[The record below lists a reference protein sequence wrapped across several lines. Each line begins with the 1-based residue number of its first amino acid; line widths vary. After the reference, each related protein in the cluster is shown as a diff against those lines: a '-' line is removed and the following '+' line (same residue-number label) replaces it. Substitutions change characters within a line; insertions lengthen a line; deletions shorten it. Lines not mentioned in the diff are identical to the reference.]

1 MAVPDAFVFDAY
13 GTLFDPLSVTAR
25 ADALVPGRGA
35 ELAKLWRAKQLEYTW
50 LGSLMEARG
59 DFRRVTEQALDYA
72 LQALALDLDAKARR
86 ELVAAWLAL
95 SPYPEAGRAL
105 ARLAPR
111 PCWILSNGTRAML
124 DPLVDRSGLRAHV
137 AGVLSVDEVGVYKPS
152 PRVYALACE
161 RLALPAARIGFVS
174 SNGWDATG
182 AKACGMTVW
191 WVNRSGAPVER
202 HGPPPDFVVRSLD
215 AVGA

>member
-1 MAVPDAFVFDAY
+1 MTPPDAFVFDAY
-13 GTLFDPLSVTAR
+13 GTLFDPLSVTVR
-25 ADALVPGRGA
+25 AEALAPGRGA
-35 ELAKLWRAKQLEYTW
+35 ELAKLWRGKQLEYTW
-50 LGSLMEARG
+50 LGSLMGARG

-72 LQALALDLDAKARR
+72 LDALALPLDTAGRRDLV
-86 ELVAAWLAL
+86 EAWMSL
-95 SPYPEAGRAL
+95 SPYPEAARAL

-124 DPLVDRSGLRAHV
+124 DPLVDRAGLRAHLR
-137 AGVLSVDEVGVYKPS
+137 GVLSVDEVGVFKPS

-161 RLALPAARIGFVS
+161 RLALPPSRIGFAS

-191 WVNRSGAPVER
+191 WVNRTGLPVER
-202 HGPPPDFVVRSLD
+202 HGPAPDYVVGSLD
-215 AVGA
+215 QIAA

>member
-1 MAVPDAFVFDAY
+1 MTTPDAFVFDAY

-25 ADALVPGRGA
+25 AEALAPGRGA
-35 ELAKLWRAKQLEYTW
+35 ELAKLWRGKQLEYTW

-72 LQALALDLDAKARR
+72 LDALALPLDTAGRRDLV
-86 ELVAAWLAL
+86 EAWMSL
-95 SPYPEAGRAL
+95 SAYPEAARAL

-124 DPLVDRSGLRAHV
+124 DPLVDRAGLRAHL

-161 RLALPAARIGFVS
+161 RLALPASRIGFVS

-182 AKACGMTVW
+182 AKVGGMTVW
-191 WVNRSGAPVER
+191 WVNRAGLPVER
-202 HGPPPDFVVRSLD
+202 HGPAPDFVVGSLD
-215 AVGA
+215 QIAA

>member
-1 MAVPDAFVFDAY
+1 MPPPDAFVFDAY
-13 GTLFDPLSVTAR
+13 GTLFDPLSVTVR
-25 ADALVPGRGA
+25 AEALAPGRGA
-35 ELAKLWRAKQLEYTW
+35 ELAKLWRGKQLEYTW

-72 LQALALDLDAKARR
+72 LDALALPLDTAGRRDLV
-86 ELVAAWLAL
+86 EAWMSL
-95 SPYPEAGRAL
+95 SPYPEAARAL

-124 DPLVDRSGLRAHV
+124 DPLVDRAGLRAHL

-161 RLALPAARIGFVS
+161 RLALPPSRIGFVS

-182 AKACGMTVW
+182 AKVGGMTVW
-191 WVNRSGAPVER
+191 WVNRTGLPVER
-202 HGPPPDFVVRSLD
+202 HGPAPDYVVGSLD
-215 AVGA
+215 QVAA

>member
-1 MAVPDAFVFDAY
+1 MTTPDAFVFDAY

-25 ADALVPGRGA
+25 AEALAPGRGA
-35 ELAKLWRAKQLEYTW
+35 ELAKLWRGKQLEYTW

-59 DFRRVTEQALDYA
+59 DFRRVTEQALGYA
-72 LQALALDLDAKARR
+72 LDALALPLDTAGRRDLV
-86 ELVAAWLAL
+86 EAWMSL
-95 SPYPEAGRAL
+95 SAYPEAARAL

-124 DPLVDRSGLRAHV
+124 DPLVDRAGLRAHL

-161 RLALPAARIGFVS
+161 RLALPASRIGFVS

-182 AKACGMTVW
+182 AKVGGMTVW
-191 WVNRSGAPVER
+191 WVNRAGLPVER
-202 HGPPPDFVVRSLD
+202 HGPAPDFVVGSLD
-215 AVGA
+215 QIAA